1 MSNIQRPSL
10 DELEEYLK
18 NAELEE
24 SRQQREAEQRREAEL
39 RTEELL
45 RALLAQSAAAQNSAP
60 SPAPAPTVSAPAQ
73 PAPVQEAAPTAEP
86 KPEAQKGSG
95 KTKAKKTKQ
104 PKAKKS
110 PLMAVWGVISTVLV
124 IAVMVLAIALVG
136 VRVIGY
142 TPYAVLSP
150 SMTPTYAPGDLIYV
164 KETPTDEINEGDVIT
179 FVADEKNTI
188 VTHRV
193 VEVDRDGR
201 KFYTQGD
208 ANDSRD
214 GNPVLYENVVGVV
227 QFSIPKLGYVSSYV
241 TSETGRYVAI
251 AGVFVLILL
260 WILPELFRPEEKKV
274 EEQTKANE

>member
-24 SRQQREAEQRREAEL
+24 TRLQREAEQRREAEL

-45 RALLAQSAAAQNSAP
+45 KALLAQSAAAQNTAP
-60 SPAPAPTVSAPAQ
+60 SPAPAPAPTVSAPA
-73 PAPVQEAAPTAEP
+73 EAAPAQETVPVAEP
-86 KPEAQKGSG
+86 KHEAKRA
-95 KTKAKKTKQ
+95 KAKKAKQ

-110 PLMAVWGVISTVLV
+110 PLMAVWGVLSTVLV

-136 VRVIGY
+136 VRVIGF

-260 WILPELFRPEEKKV
+260 WILPELFRPEEKKT
-274 EEQTKANE
+274 ENE

>member
-18 NAELEE
+18 NAEPEE
-24 SRQQREAEQRREAEL
+24 TRLQREAEQRREAEL

-45 RALLAQSAAAQNSAP
+45 KALLAQSAAAQNTAP
-60 SPAPAPTVSAPAQ
+60 SPAPAPTVSAPAE
-73 PAPVQEAAPTAEP
+73 PAPVQETAPTAEP
-86 KPEAQKGSG
+86 KHEAK
-95 KTKAKKTKQ
+95 KPKAKRAKQ

-110 PLMAVWGVISTVLV
+110 PLMAVWGVLSTVLV

-136 VRVIGY
+136 VRVIGF

-227 QFSIPKLGYVSSYV
+227 QFSVPKLGYVSSYV

-260 WILPELFRPEEKKV
+260 WILPELFRPEEKKP
-274 EEQTKANE
+274 ENE

>member
-24 SRQQREAEQRREAEL
+24 AQQQREAEQRREAEL

-45 RALLAQSAAAQNSAP
+45 RALLAQSAAAQNTAP
-60 SPAPAPTVSAPAQ
+60 SPASTVSAPTQ
-73 PAPVQEAAPTAEP
+73 STPVQEDAPSAEP
-86 KPEAQKGSG
+86 KHEAK
-95 KTKAKKTKQ
+95 KPKAKKAKQTKT
-104 PKAKKS
+104 KKS

-136 VRVIGY
+136 VRVIGF

-227 QFSIPKLGYVSSYV
+227 QFSVPKLGYVSSYV

-260 WILPELFRPEEKKV
+260 WILPELFRPEEKKP
-274 EEQTKANE
+274 ENE